1 MKVLS
6 LKPRIGKRSFL
17 SLKLYIEHE
26 IKAILGKETLWSLF
40 PKGTCSICLEKK
52 KSEIIFR
59 LLKFLTVI
67 TLEIYVYMYLL
78 LFTPYAWNV

>member
-1 MKVLS
+1 MS

-40 PKGTCSICLEKK
+40 PKGSICLEKK

>member
-1 MKVLS
+1 MKVSS

-40 PKGTCSICLEKK
+40 PKGSICLEKK

>member
-40 PKGTCSICLEKK
+40 PKGSICLEKK

-78 LFTPYAWNV
+78 LFTPYAWNI

>member
-40 PKGTCSICLEKK
+40 PKGSICLGKK

>member
-6 LKPRIGKRSFL
+6 LKPRTGKRSFL

-40 PKGTCSICLEKK
+40 PKGSICLEKK

-67 TLEIYVYMYLL
+67 IITLEIYVYMYLL

>member
-1 MKVLS
+1 MLS

-17 SLKLYIEHE
+17 SLKLYIEQE
-26 IKAILGKETLWSLF
+26 IKAILGKKTLWSLF
-40 PKGTCSICLEKK
+40 PKGSICLEKK

-78 LFTPYAWNV
+78 LFTPYAWNI

>member
-6 LKPRIGKRSFL
+6 LKPRIGKRSFF

-40 PKGTCSICLEKK
+40 PKGSICLEKK

>member
-40 PKGTCSICLEKK
+40 PKGSICLEKK
-52 KSEIIFR
+52 KSEIRLFFR